1 MANSSS
7 LFELERLAINF
18 ALSANWEE
26 AIRVNQDILQ
36 IEPFNIA
43 ALNRLGISYLKSNQ
57 IDLAKKEFEQ
67 VLKID
72 QFNTIA
78 KNNLRRSVS
87 KFASSIQQDSPLS
100 NHTFSF
106 IEEPGKSK
114 VITLTNIG
122 EPQVLTNVY
131 TGLEVQLTISARRVK
146 VETSQEKY
154 IGSLPDDISVHL
166 IRLIKAGY
174 KYRTLIKTSDLNH
187 VEVFIQEIKSS
198 KKLRGILSFNS
209 SHLLDDLDISAGS
222 INQPPLE
229 IYDQEIEEI

>member
-7 LFELERLAINF
+7 LFELEKLAINLS
-18 ALSANWEE
+18 LSANWSE
-26 AIRVNQDILQ
+26 AIKVNQDILQ
-36 IEPFNIA
+36 IDPFNIA
-43 ALNRLGISYLKSNQ
+43 ALNRLGVSYLKSNQ
-57 IDLAKKEFEQ
+57 VDLAKKEFEQ

-72 QFNTIA
+72 QFNSIA
-78 KNNLRRSVS
+78 KNNLRRSAS
-87 KFASSIQQDSPLS
+87 RFASAIQQDSPLS

-131 TGLEVQLTISARRVK
+131 TGLEVQLTISARKVK
-146 VETSQEKY
+146 VETTNQKY

-166 IRLIKAGY
+166 IKLIKAGY
-174 KYRTLIKTSDLNH
+174 KYRTLIKTSDLNR

-198 KKLRGILSFNS
+198 KKLRGLPSFNS
-209 SHLLDDLDISAGS
+209 SHLLDDLDISAAS
-222 INQPPLE
+222 TSQPPLE

>member
-1 MANSSS
+1 MAQNSS

-26 AIRVNQDILQ
+26 AIKTNQDILQ
-36 IEPFNIA
+36 IEPLNLST
-43 ALNRLGISYLKSNQ
+43 LNRLGVAYLKNNQ
-57 IDLAKKEFEQ
+57 IDQARKEFEK

-72 QFNTIA
+72 QFNAIA
-78 KNNLRRSVS
+78 KNNLKKSTS
-87 KFASSIQQDSPLS
+87 KFASLIQQDNPLS
-100 NHTFSF
+100 NHTYSF

-131 TGLEVQLTISARRVK
+131 TGLETQLVISARKVK
-146 VETSQEKY
+146 VQTSNEKY

-174 KYRTLIKTSDLNH
+174 KYRTLIKTSDLTH
-187 VEVFIQEIKSS
+187 VEVFIQEIKNS
-198 KKLRGILSFNS
+198 KKLRGVLSFNS
-209 SHLLDDLDISAGS
+209 SHLLDDLDISSGAT
-222 INQPPLE
+222 NQPPLE
-229 IYDQEIEEI
+229 IYDQELEEV